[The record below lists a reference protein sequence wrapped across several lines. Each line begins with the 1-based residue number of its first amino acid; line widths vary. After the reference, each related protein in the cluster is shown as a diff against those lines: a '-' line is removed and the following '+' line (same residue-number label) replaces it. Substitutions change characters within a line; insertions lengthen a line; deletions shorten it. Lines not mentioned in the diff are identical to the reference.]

1 MRNNSSSGKMRNQMI
16 QNQPMTQYRK
26 QNFGNYVANDVYYPE
41 PQYMVG
47 LRNQNTQLRNKMNN
61 G

>member
-1 MRNNSSSGKMRNQMI
+1 MRNQMI

-26 QNFGNYVANDVYYPE
+26 QNFGNFVANEVFYPE
-41 PQYMVG
+41 TPQYIVG
-47 LRNQNTQLRNKMNN
+47 RRNQNTQLRNKMSN